1 MFDQIFGNY
10 FVRAGR
16 ISKEQLAD
24 VISYESTVRV
34 KLGLIA
40 VSEKLMTKEQADEVN
55 QLQTIMDK
63 RFGDIA
69 VEKGYLTE
77 DEVEQLLKKQGNIYM
92 LFVQTLIDKEYMTL
106 EEIDD
111 ALKAYQK
118 EQGFTHSSMDDLV
131 SGDIERTVKLFLPPD
146 TDLYGKL
153 CGIAV
158 RTLLRIINSN
168 AYVAKAYLVSEL
180 SADNFAMQAMEG
192 DHSIISG
199 FAGAENSLLSIAES
213 FAEEKFERVD
223 MDALDS
229 VGEFTNCINGLFASE
244 LSLDGIDVDMVPPE
258 FYEKPVV
265 IRGNQFCVFPIII
278 GENIVNFVLSIDT
291 DISIDTDVSADADI
305 SAD

>member
-10 FVRAGR
+10 LVRAGR

-24 VISYESTVRV
+24 VIAYESTVRV

-77 DEVEQLLKKQGNIYM
+77 DEVGQLLKKQGNIYM

-106 EEIDD
+106 EEIDE

-158 RTLLRIINSN
+158 RTLIRIINSN
-168 AYVAKAYLVSEL
+168 AYVSKAYLVDEL
-180 SADNFAMQAMEG
+180 AVDNFAMQGMEG
-192 DHSIISG
+192 DHAIISG
-199 FAGAENSLLSIAES
+199 FAGAGNSLLSIAEA
-213 FAEEKFERVD
+213 FAEESFESVD
-223 MDALDS
+223 MDALDA

-258 FYEKPVV
+258 FHEEPVV

-278 GENIVNFVLSIDT
+278 GCDVVNFVLSIDA
-291 DISIDTDVSADADI
+291 DISIN
-305 SAD
+305 